1 MFFTDR
7 QRWQF
12 PAGTLIASKQA
23 LPEPN
28 TMTLIITSI
37 EQQKSALAAKLV
49 APMEHLAQQCAAVW
63 PTKDDLDRVLKQ
75 GLASI
80 PLCRLV
86 YALDP
91 SGKQISANVAADALY
106 ERFYGQDLS
115 QRPFM
120 TNVLPSRGFILSDV
134 YISRLTE
141 RPTVTAVLA
150 VLQDERVVGF
160 IAADFDLRDL
170 PLTDAPVPST
180 QGWRQIKGDPAIR
193 QTVFMQQRAIS
204 ELDEHIDDVIA
215 TIDELFCHRGIFH
228 VQIHFSSSLATLW
241 SMDDPFCY
249 RVHVLDEI
257 INPAVCLEYRK
268 QPYPERAIVRPEQVR
283 QVLERFK
290 TLREADD
297 VIYLRSGS
305 LNIINGTIGL
315 TFSCDG
321 SHYIQADEFLSEG
334 CKF

>member
-1 MFFTDR
+1 
-7 QRWQF
+7 
-12 PAGTLIASKQA
+12 
-23 LPEPN
+23 
-28 TMTLIITSI
+28 MTLIVNSFE
-37 EQQKSALAAKLV
+37 EQKTALTAKLV
-49 APMEHLAQQCAAVW
+49 APMERLARQCAEVW
-63 PTKDDLDRVLKQ
+63 PDKAALDRVLKE

-86 YALDP
+86 YAIDP
-91 SGKQISANVAADALY
+91 SGKQISANVAADQLH

-120 TNVLPSRGFILSDV
+120 SNVLPSRGFILSDV

-150 VLQDERVVGF
+150 VLKDERVSGF

-170 PLTDAPVPST
+170 PLGEYPST
-180 QGWRQIKGDPAIR
+180 TSPSWRQIKGDPAIR

-204 ELDEHIDDVIA
+204 EMDERIDDVIG
-215 TIDELFCHRGIFH
+215 TINELMCERGIFH
-228 VQIHFSSSLATLW
+228 VQIHFSSSRATLW
-241 SMDDPFCY
+241 PMDDPYNY

-257 INPAVCLEYRK
+257 INPAVCLSFPK
-268 QPYPERAIVRPEQVR
+268 QPYPARATVRPEQVR
-283 QVLERFK
+283 KVLEKFK
-290 TLREADD
+290 QLRIADD

-305 LNIINGTIGL
+305 LNIINGIVGL

-321 SHYIQADEFLSEG
+321 SHYITTEEFLSDD

>member
-1 MFFTDR
+1 
-7 QRWQF
+7 
-12 PAGTLIASKQA
+12 
-23 LPEPN
+23 
-28 TMTLIITSI
+28 MTLIVNSI
-37 EQQKSALAAKLV
+37 EEQKMALSAKL
-49 APMEHLAQQCAAVW
+49 ASPMEHLAQQCAEVW
-63 PTKDDLDRVLKQ
+63 PEKVALDRVLKQ

-86 YALDP
+86 YAIDP
-91 SGKQISANVAADALY
+91 SGRQISANVAADQLH
-106 ERFYGQDLS
+106 ELFYGQDLS

-141 RPTVTAVLA
+141 RPTVTALLA
-150 VLQDERVVGF
+150 ILKDERVTGF

-170 PLTDAPVPST
+170 PLSDMPQITSPS
-180 QGWRQIKGDPAIR
+180 WRQIKGDPAIR

-204 ELDEHIDDVIA
+204 ELDERIDDVIG
-215 TIDELFCHRGIFH
+215 TINELMCERGIFH
-228 VQIHFSSSLATLW
+228 VQIHFSSSRATLW
-241 SMDDPFCY
+241 PMDDPYNY

-257 INPAVCLEYRK
+257 INPAVCLAFPK
-268 QPYPERAIVRPEQVR
+268 QAYPIRATVRPEQVR
-283 QVLERFK
+283 KVLEKFK
-290 TLREADD
+290 QLRIADD

-305 LNIINGTIGL
+305 LNIINGIVGL

-321 SHYIQADEFLSEG
+321 SHYITAEEFLSDD

>member
-1 MFFTDR
+1 
-7 QRWQF
+7 
-12 PAGTLIASKQA
+12 
-23 LPEPN
+23 
-28 TMTLIITSI
+28 MTLIVNSI
-37 EQQKSALAAKLV
+37 EEQKMALSAKLV
-49 APMEHLAQQCAAVW
+49 APMERLAQQCTEVW
-63 PTKDDLDRVLKQ
+63 PEKTALDRVLQQ

-86 YALDP
+86 YAIDP
-91 SGKQISANVAADALY
+91 SGRQISANVSADTLS

-120 TNVLPSRGFILSDV
+120 ANVVPSRGFILSDV

-150 VLQDERVVGF
+150 VLKDERVSGF

-170 PLTDAPVPST
+170 SLSEAPHTTSPS
-180 QGWRQIKGDPAIR
+180 WRQIKGDPAIR

-204 ELDEHIDDVIA
+204 ELDERIDDVIA
-215 TIDELFCHRGIFH
+215 TIDELMCERGIFH
-228 VQIHFSSSLATLW
+228 VQIHFSSSRATLW
-241 SMDDPFCY
+241 PMDDPYNY

-257 INPAVCLEYRK
+257 INPAVCLAFPK
-268 QPYPERAIVRPEQVR
+268 QPYPARATVAREKVR
-283 QVLERFK
+283 QVLEKFK
-290 TLREADD
+290 QLRIADD

-305 LNIINGTIGL
+305 LNIINGIVGL

-321 SHYIQADEFLSEG
+321 SHYITAEEFLSEG

>member
-1 MFFTDR
+1 
-7 QRWQF
+7 
-12 PAGTLIASKQA
+12 
-23 LPEPN
+23 
-28 TMTLIITSI
+28 MTLIVNSI
-37 EQQKSALAAKLV
+37 EEQKSALSAKLA
-49 APMEHLAQQCAAVW
+49 APMQKLARQCAEVW
-63 PTKDDLDRVLKQ
+63 PEKAALDQVLQQ

-91 SGKQISANVAADALY
+91 SGRQISANVSAQGLS

-134 YISRLTE
+134 YISRLNE

-150 VLQDERVVGF
+150 ILKEEQVAGF
-160 IAADFDLRDL
+160 IAADFNLRDL
-170 PLTDAPVPST
+170 PLSDAPHTVTP
-180 QGWRQIKGDPAIR
+180 GWRQIKGDPSIR

-204 ELDEHIDDVIA
+204 DLDQHIDDVNA
-215 TIDELFCHRGIFH
+215 TINELMVERGIFH
-228 VQIHFSSSLATLW
+228 VQIHFSSSRATLW
-241 SMDDPFCY
+241 SMDDPFSY

-257 INPAVCLEYRK
+257 INPAVCLEFRK
-268 QPYPERAIVRPEQVR
+268 QAYPARATVLPEQVR
-283 QVLERFK
+283 KVLDKFRQ
-290 TLREADD
+290 LREADD

-305 LNIINGTIGL
+305 LNVINGIVGL

-321 SHYIQADEFLSEG
+321 SHYIPVDEFLSDE

>member
-1 MFFTDR
+1 
-7 QRWQF
+7 
-12 PAGTLIASKQA
+12 
-23 LPEPN
+23 
-28 TMTLIITSI
+28 MTLIVNSI
-37 EQQKSALAAKLV
+37 DEQKAALSAQLV
-49 APMEHLAQQCAAVW
+49 MPMEHLAQRCAEVW
-63 PTKDDLDRVLKQ
+63 PQKPALDRVLQQ

-91 SGKQISANVAADALY
+91 SGRQISANVAADQLY
-106 ERFYGQDLS
+106 ENFYGQDLS

-120 TNVLPSRGFILSDV
+120 TNVLPHRGFILSDV

-141 RPTVTAVLA
+141 RPTVTACLA
-150 VLQDERVVGF
+150 VLKEEKVSGF

-170 PLTDAPVPST
+170 PLSRVSDTAAP
-180 QGWRQIKGDPAIR
+180 GWRQIKGDPSIR

-204 ELDEHIDDVIA
+204 DLDQHIDDVIA
-215 TIDELFCHRGIFH
+215 TINELMCERGIFH
-228 VQIHFSSSLATLW
+228 VQIHFSSSRATLW
-241 SMDDPFCY
+241 SMDDPYSY

-257 INPAVCLEYRK
+257 INPGVCLAFNR
-268 QPYPERAIVRPEQVR
+268 QAYPARATVRPEQVR
-283 QVLERFK
+283 SILNKFRY
-290 TLREADD
+290 LREADD

-305 LNIINGTIGL
+305 LNIINGIVGL

-321 SHYIQADEFLSEG
+321 SHYIPAGEFLSDE

>member
-1 MFFTDR
+1 
-7 QRWQF
+7 
-12 PAGTLIASKQA
+12 
-23 LPEPN
+23 
-28 TMTLIITSI
+28 MTLIVNSI
-37 EQQKSALAAKLV
+37 EEQKSALSAKLA
-49 APMEHLAQQCAAVW
+49 APMQQLAWQCAAVW
-63 PTKDDLDRVLKQ
+63 PDKAALDRVLQQ

-80 PLCRLV
+80 PQCRLV

-91 SGKQISANVAADALY
+91 TGIQISANVAADKLH

-120 TNVLPSRGFILSDV
+120 SNVVPSRGFILSDV

-150 VLQDERVVGF
+150 VLKEEKVAGF

-170 PLTDAPVPST
+170 SLSEAPHTATS
-180 QGWRQIKGDPAIR
+180 GWRQIKGDPSIR

-204 ELDEHIDDVIA
+204 ELDQHGDDVIA
-215 TIDELFCHRGIFH
+215 TINELMCERGIFH
-228 VQIHFSSSLATLW
+228 VQIHFSSSRATLW
-241 SMDDPFCY
+241 SMDDPFSY
-249 RVHVLDEI
+249 RVHVLEEI
-257 INPAVCLEYRK
+257 INPSVCLAFRK
-268 QPYPERAIVRPEQVR
+268 QAYPARATVRPEQVR
-283 QVLERFK
+283 KVLEKFK
-290 TLREADD
+290 QLREADD

-305 LNIINGTIGL
+305 LNVINGIVGL

-321 SHYIQADEFLSEG
+321 SHYIPADEFLSDE

>member
-1 MFFTDR
+1 
-7 QRWQF
+7 
-12 PAGTLIASKQA
+12 
-23 LPEPN
+23 
-28 TMTLIITSI
+28 MTLILNSI
-37 EQQKSALAAKLV
+37 EAQKSALSAQLA
-49 APMEHLAQQCAAVW
+49 APMQNLARQCAEVW
-63 PTKDDLDRVLKQ
+63 PEKVALDRVLQQ

-80 PLCRLV
+80 PLCSLV

-91 SGKQISANVAADALY
+91 SGRQISANISAQGLS

-134 YISRLTE
+134 YVSRGTE

-150 VLQDERVVGF
+150 ILKDEQVTGF

-170 PLTDAPVPST
+170 PLSDAPHVVTP
-180 QGWRQIKGDPAIR
+180 GWRQIKGDPSIR

-204 ELDEHIDDVIA
+204 ELDQHIDDVIA
-215 TIDELFCHRGIFH
+215 TINELMCERGIFH
-228 VQIHFSSSLATLW
+228 VQIHFSSSRATLW
-241 SMDDPFCY
+241 SMDDPFSY

-257 INPAVCLEYRK
+257 INPAVCLEYAK
-268 QPYPERAIVRPEQVR
+268 QPYPARATVQPHQVR
-283 QVLERFK
+283 SVLDKFRQ
-290 TLREADD
+290 LREADD

-305 LNIINGTIGL
+305 LNIINGIVGL

-321 SHYIQADEFLSEG
+321 SHYIPTDEFLSEE

>member
-1 MFFTDR
+1 
-7 QRWQF
+7 
-12 PAGTLIASKQA
+12 
-23 LPEPN
+23 
-28 TMTLIITSI
+28 MTLIVNSI
-37 EQQKSALAAKLV
+37 EEQKAALSAILV
-49 APMEHLAQQCAAVW
+49 TPMEHLAQQCADVW
-63 PTKDDLDRVLKQ
+63 PEKAALDRVLKE

-86 YALDP
+86 YAIDP
-91 SGKQISANVAADALY
+91 SGRQISANVAADQLH
-106 ERFYGQDLS
+106 ELFYGQDLS

-141 RPTVTAVLA
+141 RPTVTALLA
-150 VLQDERVVGF
+150 VLKDERVTGF

-170 PLTDAPVPST
+170 PLSDTPISASSS
-180 QGWRQIKGDPAIR
+180 WRQIKGDPAIR

-204 ELDEHIDDVIA
+204 ELDERIDDVIA
-215 TIDELFCHRGIFH
+215 TIDELMCERGIFH
-228 VQIHFSSSLATLW
+228 VQIHFSSSRATLW
-241 SMDDPFCY
+241 PMNDPYNY

-257 INPAVCLEYRK
+257 INPAVCLAFPK
-268 QPYPERAIVRPEQVR
+268 QPYPARATVAAEKVR
-283 QVLERFK
+283 QVLEKFK
-290 TLREADD
+290 QLRTADD

-305 LNIINGTIGL
+305 LNVINGIIGL

-321 SHYIQADEFLSEG
+321 SHYITVDEFLSEG

>member
-1 MFFTDR
+1 
-7 QRWQF
+7 
-12 PAGTLIASKQA
+12 
-23 LPEPN
+23 
-28 TMTLIITSI
+28 MTLIVNSI
-37 EQQKSALAAKLV
+37 EEQKAALSAKLV
-49 APMEHLAQQCAAVW
+49 APMEHLARQCAEVW
-63 PTKDDLDRVLKQ
+63 PEKAALDRVLKE

-86 YALDP
+86 YAIDP
-91 SGKQISANVAADALY
+91 SGRQISANVAADQLH

-120 TNVLPSRGFILSDV
+120 TNVLPSRGFILSDI

-141 RPTVTAVLA
+141 RPTVTALLA
-150 VLQDERVVGF
+150 VLKAERVTGF

-170 PLTDAPVPST
+170 PLSDAPVSASPS
-180 QGWRQIKGDPAIR
+180 WRQIKGDPAIR

-204 ELDEHIDDVIA
+204 ELDERIDDVIA
-215 TIDELFCHRGIFH
+215 TINELMCERGIFH
-228 VQIHFSSSLATLW
+228 VQIHFSSSRATLW
-241 SMDDPFCY
+241 PMDDPYNY

-257 INPAVCLEYRK
+257 INPAVCLSFPK
-268 QPYPERAIVRPEQVR
+268 QPYPARATVPAERVRL
-283 QVLERFK
+283 VLEKFK
-290 TLREADD
+290 QLRIADD

-305 LNIINGTIGL
+305 LNIINGIIGL

-321 SHYIQADEFLSEG
+321 SHYITVEEFLSEG

>member
-1 MFFTDR
+1 
-7 QRWQF
+7 
-12 PAGTLIASKQA
+12 
-23 LPEPN
+23 
-28 TMTLIITSI
+28 MTLIVNSI
-37 EQQKSALAAKLV
+37 EEQKMALSAKLV
-49 APMEHLAQQCAAVW
+49 APMEHLAQQCAEVW
-63 PTKDDLDRVLKQ
+63 PEKAALDRVLKQ

-86 YALDP
+86 YAIDP
-91 SGKQISANVAADALY
+91 SGRQISANVAADQLH
-106 ERFYGQDLS
+106 EIFYGQDLS

-141 RPTVTAVLA
+141 RPTVTALLA
-150 VLQDERVVGF
+150 VLKDERVTGF

-170 PLTDAPVPST
+170 PLSDAPITAAPS
-180 QGWRQIKGDPAIR
+180 WRQIKGDPAIR

-204 ELDEHIDDVIA
+204 ELDERIDDVIA
-215 TIDELFCHRGIFH
+215 TINELMCERGIFH
-228 VQIHFSSSLATLW
+228 VQIHFSSSRATLW
-241 SMDDPFCY
+241 PMDDPYNY

-257 INPAVCLEYRK
+257 INPAVCLAFPK
-268 QPYPERAIVRPEQVR
+268 QPYPARATVAAEKVRL
-283 QVLERFK
+283 VLEKFK
-290 TLREADD
+290 QLRTADD

-305 LNIINGTIGL
+305 LNVINGIIGL

-321 SHYIQADEFLSEG
+321 SHYITVDEFLSEG